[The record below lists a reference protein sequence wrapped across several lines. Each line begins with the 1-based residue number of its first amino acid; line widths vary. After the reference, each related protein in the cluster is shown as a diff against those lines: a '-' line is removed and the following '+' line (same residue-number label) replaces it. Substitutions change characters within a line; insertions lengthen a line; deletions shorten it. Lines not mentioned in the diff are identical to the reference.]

1 MRKTFTKEFFKVY
14 EKGLNLYIKGDWPQ
28 AKEVFEQSMNFLE
41 GHKDGPS
48 ETLLNYMKNR
58 NFTAPEGW
66 KGIRKLTSK

>member
-1 MRKTFTKEFFKVY
+1 
-14 EKGLNLYIKGDWPQ
+14 
-28 AKEVFEQSMNFLE
+28 MNFLE